1 MVINTLLK
9 SGFTFDRMYFQDGVK
24 NYRQTAHTKAK
35 GSPYGDFIYTFKK
48 VDSIPVKVYTT
59 EEDFIYDIDNIFLK
73 DISCSDENR
82 NEMILQMFVDAI
94 PLIDAF
100 AKTYLR
106 TKGIHHLY
114 SHFNKKYLSK
124 LYDTDNANK

>member
-1 MVINTLLK
+1 MGIL
-9 SGFTFDRMYFQDGVK
+9 F
-24 NYRQTAHTKAK
+24 
-35 GSPYGDFIYTFKK
+35 YTFKK

-106 TKGIHHLY
+106 TKGIHHFILPF
-114 SHFNKKYLSK
+114 HKKYLSK

>member
-1 MVINTLLK
+1 MIYLYLFGTC
-9 SGFTFDRMYFQDGVK
+9 F
-24 NYRQTAHTKAK
+24 H
-35 GSPYGDFIYTFKK
+35 FIYVFM
-48 VDSIPVKVYTT
+48 I
-59 EEDFIYDIDNIFLK
+59 IDNIFLK

>member
-1 MVINTLLK
+1 M
-9 SGFTFDRMYFQDGVK
+9 
-24 NYRQTAHTKAK
+24 
-35 GSPYGDFIYTFKK
+35 
-48 VDSIPVKVYTT
+48 KVYTT

-100 AKTYLR
+100 AKHISEQRVFIIYTPISIKIFIKALR
-106 TKGIHHLY
+106 Y
-114 SHFNKKYLSK
+114 R
-124 LYDTDNANK
+124 

>member
-1 MVINTLLK
+1 
-9 SGFTFDRMYFQDGVK
+9 
-24 NYRQTAHTKAK
+24 
-35 GSPYGDFIYTFKK
+35 
-48 VDSIPVKVYTT
+48 
-59 EEDFIYDIDNIFLK
+59 
-73 DISCSDENR
+73 
-82 NEMILQMFVDAI
+82 MILQMFVDAI

-106 TKGIHHLY
+106 TKDIHHLY

>member
-1 MVINTLLK
+1 MEYQLQRENPIAVFD
-9 SGFTFDRMYFQDGVK
+9 SGVGGISVLRELIRIM
-24 NYRQTAHTKAK
+24 
-35 GSPYGDFIYTFKK
+35 P
-48 VDSIPVKVYTT
+48 